1 MKVEIVMQIFLYK
14 FAFFLDF
21 RSAVLLRMGAY
32 GHKPTVEE
40 AKKRFND
47 HISGTAII
55 PADLRSA
62 VYRTVAGNGGKI
74 CSFFMHVTL

>member
-1 MKVEIVMQIFLYK
+1 M
-14 FAFFLDF
+14 DF
-21 RSAVLLRMGAY
+21 RSAVLNRMGAY

-74 CSFFMHVTL
+74 CSF